1 MRVVVDC
8 ISDYRNHVALNYF
21 FRLRRQNWIRTDLA
35 TTDSFL
41 SFLCKFDIGIRS
53 IHSLGK
59 ACEKRLKVVQ
69 AKEKGNFSLFGR
81 NDSFWNS
88 TYIS

>member
-21 FRLRRQNWIRTDLA
+21 FLLRCQNWIRTDVV

-41 SFLCKFDIGIRS
+41 SFLCEFDIGIYAVY
-53 IHSLGK
+53 SLGK
-59 ACEKRLKVVQ
+59 TCENRLKVVQ
-69 AKEKGNFSLFGR
+69 AKEKGNFSLFR
-81 NDSFWNS
+81 
-88 TYIS
+88 TQ